1 LVAVNDLTS
10 YKLVHLKNLKEKSIE
25 PIIDDFGIITS
36 GSVPGTTITT
46 GFRSSKT
53 LIEAHPTASS
63 DNSSQ
68 ENHISPLKKSKT
80 EVAPHPITNL
90 T

>member
-1 LVAVNDLTS
+1 
-10 YKLVHLKNLKEKSIE
+10 LKEKSIE

-36 GSVPGTTITT
+36 GATGTSIVT

-80 EVAPHPITNL
+80 EIAPHPITNL
-90 T
+90 TQI

>member
-1 LVAVNDLTS
+1 
-10 YKLVHLKNLKEKSIE
+10 VHLKNLKEKSIE

-36 GSVPGTTITT
+36 GAAGGTAITT

-63 DNSSQ
+63 DNSS
-68 ENHISPLKKSKT
+68 
-80 EVAPHPITNL
+80 
-90 T
+90 

>member
-1 LVAVNDLTS
+1 MAANDLTS

-36 GSVPGTTITT
+36 AVVGATA
-46 GFRSSKT
+46 FRSSKT

-68 ENHISPLKKSKT
+68 ENLHSPLKKSKT
-80 EVAPHPITNL
+80 ERASHPITNL
-90 T
+90 S